1 MQYILILTDVAPREA
16 PEGLASGDPIPTI
29 EGEGH
34 PLVTELLQPMLA
46 GITLPTAP
54 DDAAYTDQFTD
65 LEALNLSSQSRH
77 PPEDLMPRH
86 EGEEGLTEV
95 PPYRMQIGVADA
107 TVEDIERYIIGA

>member
-1 MQYILILTDVAPREA
+1 VQYIPILTDIAPREA
-16 PEGLASGDPIPTI
+16 SEGLASGDPIPPI

-34 PLVTELLQPMLA
+34 PLVTELLQPMPT
-46 GITLPTAP
+46 GITPPTAP
-54 DDAAYTDQFTD
+54 DDAANTDQFAD
-65 LEALNLSSQSRH
+65 LEAPNLSSQSRH
-77 PPEDLMPRH
+77 SPEDLMPRY